1 MRVKSLHVR
10 YFFEISY
17 KGTNYHGWQIQQN
30 ALSIQQE
37 IQDRLKQLLGADIE
51 IVGSGRTDSGVHAI
65 QQYFHADFREELDC
79 MDFPYHLNSILPYD
93 ISIQS
98 IQKVIPEAHAR
109 FSAISRS
116 YEYVIASRKNPFLIN
131 EAYIY
136 HRTIDV
142 ENLNAAS
149 KSITGKHNF
158 ESFSRVKTQVNN
170 FICEVFEASWKID
183 ESKIIFHIEA
193 NRFLR
198 GMVRAIVG
206 TLLLVNEGK
215 LDMNSLKNIIGKQD
229 RREAGRAVPP
239 EGLYLSKI
247 RYPKDIFEN

>member
-1 MRVKSLHVR
+1 MR